1 MKANFGA
8 MDCCLQRGWHVMY
21 VYNRYCT
28 GAKKIG
34 GRRKNCSRKWR
45 RKMRS
50 FRRLINIVDR
60 EPSVNFWVQHG
71 CRVLGEKMLT
81 ARALALAFSLL
92 CCRMLHLL
100 CSASSTLQTHIHT
113 CLSRRP
119 NCTHSSRYLS
129 TPALAVFLPD
139 WCARRAPAMS
149 VRACGLFPGC
159 AGFVAVLSFLPQLS
173 YTEPKRRRLPALLVL
188 PALCLAKAL
197 LLPLPCTFPF

>member
-129 TPALAVFLPD
+129 TPALAVFCLIGALAVHPPCLSGRAACFQAALALSLSCLSCLNSRTQSQSAAACLP
-139 WCARRAPAMS
+139 
-149 VRACGLFPGC
+149 F
-159 AGFVAVLSFLPQLS
+159 LSFLPC
-173 YTEPKRRRLPALLVL
+173 V
-188 PALCLAKAL
+188 
-197 LLPLPCTFPF
+197 